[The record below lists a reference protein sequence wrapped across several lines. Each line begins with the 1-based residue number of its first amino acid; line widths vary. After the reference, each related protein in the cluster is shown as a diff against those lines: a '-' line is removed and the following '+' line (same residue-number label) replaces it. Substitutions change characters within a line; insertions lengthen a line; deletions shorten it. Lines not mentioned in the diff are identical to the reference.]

1 MIKSLQLIYDQ
12 DDRLRQYQIDSKA
25 KIFTAWSASRS
36 ILFQMPTGT
45 GKTRLFASIIKDIR
59 RISVEKRIIPQPK
72 VLVLAHR
79 SELIDQISDT
89 LENRYHISCGI
100 IKSGVKEN
108 RTAIVQVASV
118 QSLTRRINKWTDF
131 QFKFII
137 IDEAHH
143 ALAKTYMKI
152 CMAYPQAYILGVT
165 ATPYRLSGESFRKLF
180 NRLITSMPVHNFI
193 EQGYLSP
200 FRYYSIKP
208 ESSLQQSINN
218 ISSFGV
224 DGDYS
229 EKAIMDICDHNTIR
243 AKLVKAYLQ
252 YAKGKKGIIYTIN
265 KKHNQNVADQYTK
278 LGLHV
283 AAIDADTPPSE
294 RKKAVNDFKNGSI
307 DIICNVNIFSEGFDC
322 PDLEFI
328 QLARPTQSLSLYLQ
342 QVGRALRI
350 SENKTQAIILDN
362 VGLYNK
368 FGLPNKVIN
377 WQKYFNFSDSNLP
390 QTTTQ
395 PASSDNSE
403 RESKVNESDED
414 MMLITEMAPQEEEEI
429 PSAKYELLTSI
440 ETMEQYPIGIQGD
453 DCFQSF
459 RDSFIASEYDSLDDY
474 ISDIETFADTD
485 NIEVNITNKRV
496 INTTFRYQVN
506 GKYGICRL
514 KEPYR
519 DLKEVYTEISK
530 AQSPQFYDFFN
541 NVLEPKFD
549 SIGIPNTSQLIICQQ
564 NKKYGIYDGYTDTE
578 FIPFSYDN
586 IKGCSLGYIIERQ
599 NKVGIIK
606 YDNTWLLP
614 IKYDDIIV
622 FNRYYI
628 CLRDGKYIIY
638 INSREIE
645 RLDCIGNLTGR
656 FYISKIYDDS
666 TNNNLYAI
674 TNIDGEIILPLLADF
689 IFLTEKKNEI
699 CFEYRSRHMIIDYN
713 FNVIKPVTAGTYP
726 NRKSL
731 LPDFYRKKKQER
743 KKERIHI
750 SDQNSTKTDDK
761 TENRTIDNINQ
772 ETSAPAPIR
781 KKRPRI
787 FRTINK

>member
-1 MIKSLQLIYDQ
+1 MIKSLQLIYNQ
-12 DDRLRQYQIDSKA
+12 DDCLRQYQIDSKS
-25 KIFTAWSASRS
+25 KIFTAWSTYRS

-100 IKSGVKEN
+100 IKSGVKED
-108 RTAIVQVASV
+108 RKAIVQVASV
-118 QSLTRRINKWTDF
+118 QSLTRRINKWADF

-143 ALAKTYMKI
+143 ALARTYMKI
-152 CMAYPQAYILGVT
+152 CKAYPQAYILGVT

-180 NRLITSMPVHNFI
+180 NRLITSMPVHKFI

-200 FRYYSIKP
+200 FRYYSIRP
-208 ESSLQQSINN
+208 ESNLQQSINN

-229 EKAIMDICDHNTIR
+229 EKAMMDICDHNTIR

-342 QVGRALRI
+342 QVGRTLRI

-514 KEPYR
+514 KEPYK

-541 NVLEPKFD
+541 DVLEPKFD

-614 IKYDDIIV
+614 MKYDDIIV

-656 FYISKIYDDS
+656 FYISQIYDDS

-731 LPDFYRKKKQER
+731 LPDFYRKKNKKDR
-743 KKERIHI
+743 KEKFQI
-750 SDQNSTKTDDK
+750 SDQDSTKGNK
-761 TENRTIDNINQ
+761 GTENKTIDDINH
-772 ETSAPAPIR
+772 EASTPTPIR

-787 FRTINK
+787 FRTVPH